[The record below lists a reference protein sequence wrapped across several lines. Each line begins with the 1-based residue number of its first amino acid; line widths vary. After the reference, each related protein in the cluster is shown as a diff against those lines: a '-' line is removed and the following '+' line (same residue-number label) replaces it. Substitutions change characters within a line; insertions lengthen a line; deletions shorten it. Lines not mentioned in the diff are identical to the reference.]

1 VTSITPT
8 GITVMPYA
16 QTNIQ
21 LFNQLGREGWGDQE
35 RRQVHDAY
43 ELAMT
48 LFAGHFRPNHKPF
61 LAHLVGTASILA
73 VNGASPTVVTA
84 GLLHSAYSHGEFGD
98 GSRGIN
104 DRKRRQVRRA
114 VGSLS
119 EAVITN
125 YTPLKWNLST
135 LSTMLAHAS
144 VMSPSEGDVVFVKL
158 ADTLE
163 DHLDMG
169 LQYSPNKN
177 LPGGAELQCAWRD
190 ALVKLAAALRHYALA
205 ADLERVLDPHHQ
217 TLVPE
222 FLHGRQPGSFV
233 VAPVSHRVRATVR
246 LGRFY
251 RRWRAKLLPARETL
265 TQQAA

>member
-1 VTSITPT
+1 
-8 GITVMPYA
+8 MPYA

-21 LFNQLGREGWGDQE
+21 LFNQLADDGWTDLD
-35 RRQVHDAY
+35 RRQVHAAY

-73 VNGASPTVVTA
+73 ANGASPTIVTA

-104 DRKRRQVRRA
+104 DRKRRQVRCA
-114 VGSLS
+114 VGSAS
-119 EAVITN
+119 EAVIAS
-125 YTPLKWNLST
+125 YTPLKWNLAT
-135 LSTMLAHAS
+135 LSALHANAS
-144 VMSPSEGDVVFVKL
+144 MMSISEQEVVFVKL

-163 DHLDMG
+163 DHLDLG
-169 LQYSPNKN
+169 QQYSPNKSMY
-177 LPGGAELQCAWRD
+177 GGPDLQSTWRD
-190 ALVKLAAALRHYALA
+190 ALVKLAADLALYALA
-205 ADLERVLDPHHQ
+205 ADLEHVLDPHYQ
-217 TLVPE
+217 TPVSE

-233 VAPVSHRVRATVR
+233 MAPVSHRVRATVK

-251 RRWRAKLLPARETL
+251 RRWRAKLMPARGNH